1 MFFYFICLKN
11 VTNIVVKIFPTQ
23 KSGGLDSST
32 AAKILIFQKA
42 MSGCGLSADDVVR
55 ALLMQSAL
63 AADGVSSKNIL
74 AAVADIV
81 RFTIKCRSNDT
92 LKFLTPI
99 T

>member
-1 MFFYFICLKN
+1 M
-11 VTNIVVKIFPTQ
+11 Q
-23 KSGGLDSST
+23 KSGGLDPST

-42 MSGCGLSADDVVR
+42 LSGCGLPVEDVVR

-81 RFTIKCRSNDT
+81 SSGNNHIVLAR
-92 LKFLTPI
+92 
-99 T
+99 